1 MEWKR
6 DVRLEVFLELE
17 FNLNFN
23 VYGNFLFIIVVDF
36 LGGFEGVLGFGVLCK
51 NLQLLENEN
60 LVISVF
66 LLKVI

>member
-1 MEWKR
+1 MYYVIDDIVMEWKR

-51 NLQLLENEN
+51 NL
-60 LVISVF
+60 
-66 LLKVI
+66 